1 MDCHGQRS
9 CREQAARTGR
19 AKVKKLFSWGNN
31 FTENKMRTE
40 IILNVKGI
48 LSAQNW
54 RSQVVIWCA
63 LYNRKWKGPPSVAHW
78 AATQDSQSVL
88 HSIFCCFQVVSK
100 NKQQQMMHL
109 SKKKENIYPWKIV
122 YGGIPSLKMFLEL
135 LFFFLNPVFT
145 K

>member
-1 MDCHGQRS
+1 MYLFRFSVFHSLLAVTGKMDCPGQRS

-63 LYNRKWKGPPSVAHW
+63 LYNRKWKGPPSVARW
-78 AATQDSQSVL
+78 AATRDSQRVL

-100 NKQQQMMHL
+100 NKQQQIIHH
-109 SKKKENIYPWKIV
+109 SKKKKT
-122 YGGIPSLKMFLEL
+122 FTLERL
-135 LFFFLNPVFT
+135 YMMGFPP
-145 K
+145 